1 MQITLILRPL
11 KDDILGDRGANNCH
25 SHIMYAFQSEICIWK
40 SSSKS
45 FKILEKSED

>member
-25 SHIMYAFQSEICIWK
+25 SYITYAFQSEIASGK
-40 SSSKS
+40 AHLKALK
-45 FKILEKSED
+45 F